1 MHDSTL
7 DLFTNDDMNETP
19 EMQHSI
25 DNMSDTLLKAMHDC
39 VDSER
44 YLDAI
49 ALCEEWLVDGKDP
62 EDGEYE
68 FIFIPNFTLEV

>member
-7 DLFTNDDMNETP
+7 DLFTNNMDETP

-25 DNMSDTLLKAMHDC
+25 DNMSDTLLQAMHDC
-39 VDSER
+39 VNDKRE
-44 YLDAI
+44 LDAI
-49 ALCEEWLVDGKDP
+49 SLFEEWMVDGKDP